1 MFCMQIMLNDSVQS
15 EAAPA
20 EQHESDMEC
29 LEVKV
34 LGLEERL
41 SEKEVCQ
48 WY

>member
-1 MFCMQIMLNDSVQS
+1 MLSESVQS
-15 EAAPA
+15 EAAPT
-20 EQHESDMEC
+20 EEHESDMES

-48 WY
+48 CYWP